1 MLGNDRILAA
11 ATFDFKD
18 KSYLVTGASG
28 GIGLK
33 TIEILLKS
41 GAVVYSNSRRE
52 IPIKHA
58 NLFHAAGDITDE
70 EFVKNWVASI
80 GNIDGLVYAAGMIE
94 PRPIRFETK
103 AKMMKVWDV
112 NYFAAVNLVSNLIKK
127 KKINAWSS
135 SVFISS
141 ISARAPYIGGSKYTG
156 SKAALEVF
164 AKVMMMELAE
174 KKARTN
180 CLAPAMVKTEM
191 YDKGVDT
198 GSELRMAEH
207 IAKYPFGIGEPE
219 DVAQAC
225 CFLLSDASRWIN
237 GVTLTMDGGYLLT

>member
-1 MLGNDRILAA
+1 MFGPDRVLTAA
-11 ATFDFKD
+11 NFDFKG
-18 KSYLVTGASG
+18 KSYLITGASG

-33 TIEILLKS
+33 TIQKLLES
-41 GAVVYSNSRRE
+41 GATIYSNSRRAIGIE
-52 IPIKHA
+52 HPNLKHTT
-58 NLFHAAGDITDE
+58 GDITNE
-70 EFVKNWVASI
+70 EFVKSWIVSI
-80 GNIDGLVYAAGMIE
+80 DKIDGLVYSAGMIE

-103 AKMMKVWDV
+103 EKMMKVWDV

-127 KKINAWSS
+127 KKINTWSS

-164 AKVMMMELAE
+164 AKVMAMELVE

-191 YDKGVDT
+191 YEKGMDT
-198 GSELRMAEH
+198 GSEERMAEH
-207 IAKYPFGIGEPE
+207 ISKYPFGIGEPE

>member
-1 MLGNDRILAA
+1 MFGPDRILTAA
-11 ATFDFKD
+11 NYDFEG
-18 KSYLVTGASG
+18 KSYLITGASG

-33 TIEILLKS
+33 TIEKLLES
-41 GAVVYSNSRRE
+41 GATIYSNSRRE
-52 IPIKHA
+52 LAMKHA
-58 NLFHAAGDITDE
+58 NLYHTAGDITDE

-80 GNIDGLVYAAGMIE
+80 GPIDGLVYAAGMIE

-103 AKMMKVWDV
+103 AKMMRVWDV
-112 NYFAAVNLVSNLIKK
+112 NYFAAVNLASNLIKK
-127 KKINAWSS
+127 KRINAWSS

-164 AKVMMMELAE
+164 AKVLTMELAD
-174 KKARTN
+174 KKIRTN

-191 YDKGVDT
+191 YDKGIDT
-198 GSELRMAEH
+198 GSEERMAEH

-237 GVTLTMDGGYLLT
+237 GVTLTMDGGYLMT